1 MVLKEK
7 SSSPVDNNHNQRP
20 WIDRRLLRCIE
31 YVPIDDLK
39 PYPGNP
45 RKHPKRQQNKLDR
58 NLSAFG
64 IVLPVLV
71 DADGVIIAGEAVHA
85 AAKRLGYSEI
95 PILRIDHLAA
105 AEVKGLRIALNR
117 LAELAEWDEE
127 KLALEFQGLIDID
140 FDVDL
145 TGFDNAEADLI
156 IDHAFAPVA
165 AGPADV
171 VPEVE
176 GEPVSRLGDLWLA
189 DEHLIFCG
197 DARNPAAYSAV
208 LQGRLARMVITDPP
222 YNVKVQGNVCG
233 SGAIKH
239 DEFIMA
245 SGEMSG
251 EEFQR
256 FLEVVIRNLVV
267 STVLGSLH
275 YLFMDWRHLRPL
287 QEVCDK
293 DYGPQVNLCVWV
305 KTNGGMGSLYRSR
318 HELVVVYKNGSAPHV
333 NNVQLG
339 RYGRNRTNVW
349 EYEGVNSLSPERRAD
364 QALHPTV
371 KPVAMI
377 ADAIRDASDRGDL
390 VLDPF
395 LGSGTAVIACEQT
408 GRVCAGLELDPK
420 YVDVIVRRWQA
431 YTGNKARHAA
441 TGMTFDEMADL
452 RRGGLLLLPPPAADG
467 EA

>member
-1 MVLKEK
+1 MVLREK
-7 SSSPVDNNHNQRP
+7 SSTPVDKNHNQRP
-20 WIDRRLLRCIE
+20 WLDRRLLRCIE

-45 RKHPKRQQNKLDR
+45 RKHPKRQQNRLDR
-58 NLSAFG
+58 NLSGFG

-127 KLALEFQGLIDID
+127 KLALEFQGLIEID
-140 FDVDL
+140 FDIEL

-197 DARNPAAYSAV
+197 DARDPAAYSVV

-222 YNVKVQGNVCG
+222 YNVRVQGNVCG

-251 EEFQR
+251 EEYQR

-275 YLFMDWRHLRPL
+275 YLFMDWRHLRVL
-287 QEVCDK
+287 QEVCDEC
-293 DYGPQVNLCVWV
+293 YGPQVNLCVWV

-318 HELVVVYKNGSAPHV
+318 HELVFVYKNGSAPHV

-364 QALHPTV
+364 LALHPTV

-408 GRVCAGLELDPK
+408 GRVCAGLELDPR

-431 YTGNKARHAA
+431 YTGSKARHAA

-452 RRGGLLLLPPPAADG
+452 RRGRTLLLPPPTAGG